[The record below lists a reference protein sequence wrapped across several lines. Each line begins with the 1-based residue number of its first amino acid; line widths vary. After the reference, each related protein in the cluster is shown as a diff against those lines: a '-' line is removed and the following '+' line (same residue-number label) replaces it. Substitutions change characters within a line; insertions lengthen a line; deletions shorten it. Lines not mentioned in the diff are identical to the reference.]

1 MKIKIKKLINKYEK
15 NIIKDIIEIIDI
27 NTVWEDGLI
36 SKENPLG
43 EGITLLFKKLSKWAE
58 KDGFM
63 TSNIDNVAMDIS
75 LGEKSNNYIGILV
88 HADTVPANPESF
100 SFDPFKGTYDGT
112 YIYGRG
118 TQDDKGPMIG
128 IYYALKIIKEL
139 KIPLKREVRIIVGG
153 NEETQYLGIIK
164 YFKNNVFPI
173 ASFTADNEFPLIN
186 VELGGS
192 TMTGLIPIKDEN
204 IIDFKGGEVVN
215 AVAEYSSAIIRSSKD
230 VVSAFDNF
238 LNFNNVTGSIKAE
251 NDIYTINIKGKPS
264 HGSIPQNGVSAIT
277 YLAKFISQ
285 FSDDL
290 AIKFIVDKFHNKFYG
305 EGFNLKIENEKSKMT
320 GQTSSSIGKVKMLG
334 RTLELEQDVRFSS
347 LHTVEYINKTMIE
360 AYSILKGTVDLGEI
374 SKPLYIKED
383 KPLVQIL
390 MNAYKDITGDFN
402 AKPLISGGGTYAK
415 EAPNCLAFGAMFPG
429 EEQRMH
435 NIDERLNVES
445 LKKSIEIYV
454 KAIVDLA
461 NNDWK

>member
-1 MKIKIKKLINKYEK
+1 
-15 NIIKDIIEIIDI
+15 
-27 NTVWEDGLI
+27 
-36 SKENPLG
+36 
-43 EGITLLFKKLSKWAE
+43 
-58 KDGFM
+58 
-63 TSNIDNVAMDIS
+63 
-75 LGEKSNNYIGILV
+75 
-88 HADTVPANPESF
+88 
-100 SFDPFKGTYDGT
+100 
-112 YIYGRG
+112 
-118 TQDDKGPMIG
+118 MIG

-164 YFKNNVFPI
+164 YFENNVFPI

-192 TMTGLIPIKDEN
+192 TMTGHIPIKDEN

-238 LNFNNVTGSIKAE
+238 LNSNNVTGSIKAKK
-251 NDIYTINIKGKPS
+251 DIYTINIKGKPS
-264 HGSIPQNGVSAIT
+264 HGSIPQDGISAIT

-305 EGFNLKIENEKSKMT
+305 EGFNLKIENAKCKMT
-320 GQTSSSIGKVKMLG
+320 GQTSSSLGKVKMLA
-334 RTLELEQDVRFSS
+334 RTLELQQDVRFSS
-347 LHTVEYINKTMIE
+347 LHTVEHIKKIMIE
-360 AYSILKGTVDLGEI
+360 TYSILKGTVDLGEI

-390 MNAYKDITGDFN
+390 MNAYKDITGDLK

-415 EAPNCLAFGAMFPG
+415 EAPNCLAF
-429 EEQRMH
+429 EQCFQ
-435 NIDERLNVES
+435 EKSNVC
-445 LKKSIEIYV
+445 II
-454 KAIVDLA
+454 
-461 NNDWK
+461 